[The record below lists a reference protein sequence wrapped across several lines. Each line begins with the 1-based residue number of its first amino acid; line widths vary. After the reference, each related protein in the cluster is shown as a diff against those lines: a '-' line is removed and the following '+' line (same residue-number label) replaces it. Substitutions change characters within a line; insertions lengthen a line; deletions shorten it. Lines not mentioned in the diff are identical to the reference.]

1 MLFLP
6 VHCHNHDVTAA
17 VSPASGAGGSIA
29 ARAIEMASG
38 WLRGG
43 RKRTAAKVGDPRTST
58 ELLASVSHDLLTPI
72 TRMKL
77 RAELISACAVQQKF
91 MADLDEVD
99 GLVRSILAY
108 AASAHGR
115 AEACVNVELASLL
128 RCLTLDYRDSG
139 KDVELSDTFP
149 AVVPTQPR
157 SLRRILTNLIDNALK
172 YAGAAEIAME
182 INEGA
187 SLSIRVLDRGPGL
200 PEEHLR
206 TVIRPFVRL
215 GSGSNVAEGLG
226 LGLATASNLAHALS
240 GSLSL
245 SNREGGGLKAELRL
259 PGYRQPC

>member
-1 MLFLP
+1 MM
-6 VHCHNHDVTAA
+6 
-17 VSPASGAGGSIA
+17 GA
-29 ARAIEMASG
+29 

-43 RKRTAAKVGDPRTST
+43 RNGTPSRAAALQPPA
-58 ELLASVSHDLLTPI
+58 ELLATVSHDLLTPI

-77 RAELISACAVQQKF
+77 RAELISAYTVRQKF

-115 AEACVNVELASLL
+115 ADECV
-128 RCLTLDYRDSG
+128 
-139 KDVELSDTFP
+139 DVEIASFLSCVAFDYQDSSEDVVLSDTFM
-149 AVVPTQPR
+149 AVVPTRPQ
-157 SLRRILTNLIDNALK
+157 SLRRILTNLVDNALK
-172 YAGAAEIAME
+172 YTGAAEIAMV

-206 TVIRPFVRL
+206 AAIRPFVRL
-215 GSGSNVAEGLG
+215 GSGSNVKEGLG